1 MRKFN
6 KKIIITFNIFILL
19 LILSLSVFM
28 IIFIN
33 ITLLKLFQV
42 NKQKI
47 ISEIENTIG
56 YSIHY
61 KKISPTLFGNIRIQ
75 NLTLTDTINFK
86 TIEIGDIVITY
97 SIISYLRS
105 NNSPINGLKKIA
117 IKRLNAFLSQQQII
131 DFQNKINNKSKP
143 DKPFPVINNLTIE
156 FVNSN
161 ITYTLDKNKYID
173 LYSNLIKIN
182 IVKNKINL
190 KTSATFNFIQNE
202 KKLYSSTI
210 VSTGKIET
218 DNKTLRSDF
227 SIVLKNMT
235 LNKIELVDQKIVF
248 KSLNSDFEL
257 KRIKDPLPI
266 QFSISKIDQII
277 HANLDIKNLKTAK
290 LFTKNPIKNLPD
302 FITNTL
308 SFEYNITT
316 KKIDSNLK
324 GNLIFNTIISLGATK
339 ILYDI
344 SLSKNT
350 INIKN
355 CSIQSLNNNGHLLIS
370 GIYNFKQNIPLIT
383 ITADKFKV
391 FSSEISS
398 KISITGDESLINI
411 QSDSFISN
419 NVNLGTFHYQVKN
432 FNKTDTII
440 PFNGLIIS
448 SENNSF
454 SINARSFKITP
465 FLPLGSKIISK
476 DFSLDS
482 DIELL
487 LSKNTILAK
496 KLYFLLKSEN
506 NNLFSCSAAV
516 LKKTIKIYDVKIK
529 NKSTEY
535 KLSINQL
542 KESPGYSIV
551 LYSNSI
557 THYFALTFNNSRIT
571 LSNNNNLFFSTF
583 NDTLSLYL
591 SDFTLPIIKNTIK
604 MSCSISANTKTG
616 NIVKNKI
623 IITGLPGFNNKKAD
637 FSTFFEIKNNS
648 LTLSQIEFINANNRI
663 TGQLSGTIIKNPE
676 STIIEGTSLLTDEK
690 QNESYSLNFKLSEG
704 NISSRFFITNM
715 QLNKLLGAKSSGF
728 INLRVSANGKITN
741 PDISIEGDTKQA
753 VLNKSKIRAFFIVK
767 KEKNLFKI
775 DNLIIESGNK
785 LRLQLNKSSFLLDNT
800 QLNNINLFGDV
811 YINVIDKKIK
821 STFKLAGKINSIN
834 NYLLDLNLVST
845 SIAYM
850 KNRKISDIDK
860 IDNLLFSLRASDDL
874 FTLQSVNSNIVT
886 FYINNNSISGN
897 IFINDKRTLSV
908 NLSKDENKNLLG
920 DISLHDFPINI
931 FNVITK
937 PYVNFYKG
945 NISGKLTASGTI
957 NNPEI
962 FGQIKLYEGEITIP
976 DYLSKPISNISG
988 IINAN
993 GKKLN
998 VINITGNSAG
1008 GLVNGYGDIGLNKEN
1023 RFDGYHFTVNSETV
1037 PAQFKYSVIDI
1048 SGEAL
1053 VNSFIFEGRPG
1064 HYGFIGDIFVDKAN
1078 INISNFSNNAPSVEK
1093 PLDQKKIPLFVLLQ
1107 FTTGKKIEVTYPLI
1121 NGIIAKGNKLTV
1133 QYSAVD
1139 DQLGFLGTLNFRS
1152 GKINYLNK
1160 IFKIKE
1166 ATIRFDEN
1174 TEGLNPDVNIVS
1186 SYQTRDNN
1194 RNKVEIFLN
1203 IIDKLFSFKTIFYST
1218 PQLSEFELNQ
1228 LLGLGYNSTD
1238 NVEGELVSGIRG
1250 LESIQNTTNYLGN
1263 TFLFNPIENYVKRV
1277 LNLDAFSF
1285 NSYIFGNVLTSDKT
1299 LLDMLDNTS
1308 LSIGKYITDGFYLE
1322 SLMTFN
1328 KNSGISGGNF
1338 MPLSETDYGF
1348 NLKLQVLLELPYISL
1363 GYSYKPTDINNF
1375 ANAEQKISIETS
1387 FKF

>member
-1 MRKFN
+1 MKKFN
-6 KKIIITFNIFILL
+6 KKLIITFNIFILL

-28 IIFIN
+28 AIFIN
-33 ITLLKLFQV
+33 ITLLTLFQV
-42 NKQKI
+42 NKQKL

-61 KKISPTLFGNIRIQ
+61 KKISPTLFGSIRIQ
-75 NLTLTDTINFK
+75 NLTLTDTTNFK

-105 NNSPINGLKKIA
+105 NNTPINGLKKITV
-117 IKRLNAFLSQQQII
+117 KRLNAYLSQQQIV

-143 DKPFPVINNLTIE
+143 DNPFPVINNVTLE

-161 ITYTLDKNKYID
+161 ITYTIDKNKYVD

-182 IVKNKINL
+182 IVKNKIIL
-190 KTSATFNFIQNE
+190 KTSATLNFIQND

-210 VSTGKIET
+210 VSSGKIDT
-218 DNKTLRSDF
+218 VNKVLQTDF
-227 SIVLKNMT
+227 SIVLKNIK
-235 LNKIELVDQKIVF
+235 LDEIELVDQKITF
-248 KSLNSDFEL
+248 RSYNSDFEL
-257 KRIKDPLPI
+257 TRIKDPLPI
-266 QFSISKIDQII
+266 QFTISKIDQMI
-277 HANLDIKNLKTAK
+277 HANLDIKDLNTAK
-290 LFTKNPIKNLPD
+290 LFKAKLIKNLPD
-302 FITNTL
+302 FITNTFTL
-308 SFEYNITT
+308 DYNIAT
-316 KKIDSNLK
+316 KKIDSELK
-324 GNLIFNTIISLGATK
+324 GDLLYNTIISLGASK

-344 SLSKNT
+344 SLSNNT
-350 INIKN
+350 ITIKN
-355 CSIQSLNNNGHLLIS
+355 CSVHSLNNNGSLLIS
-370 GIYNFKQNIPLIT
+370 GSYNIKNNIPLIK
-383 ITADKFKV
+383 ITADKLKV

-398 KISITGDESLINI
+398 EITINGEKSLINI

-419 NVNLGTFHYQVKN
+419 NVNLGAFHYQVHN
-432 FNKTDTII
+432 LNKTETII
-440 PFNGLIIS
+440 PFNGLTIS
-448 SENNSF
+448 SENKSL
-454 SINARSFKITP
+454 IVNARSFKITP
-465 FLPLGSKIISK
+465 FLPLESKIISK

-482 DIELL
+482 DIELNL
-487 LSKNTILAK
+487 LKNNIIAK
-496 KLYFLLKSEN
+496 KLYFLIKSDN
-506 NNLFSCSAAV
+506 NNLLSCSATV
-516 LKKTIKIYDVKIK
+516 IKKTIKIYDVIIK
-529 NKSTEY
+529 NKPTKYE
-535 KLSINQL
+535 LSINQL
-542 KESPGYSIV
+542 QNSPGYNIALYNDSIAR
-551 LYSNSI
+551 N
-557 THYFALTFNNSRIT
+557 FALTFNNNRIS
-571 LSNNNNLFFSTF
+571 LSNSNNLFFSIY
-583 NDTLSLYL
+583 NDTISLYL
-591 SDFTLPIIKNTIK
+591 SDFSLPVIENQIKL
-604 MSCSISANTKTG
+604 SCSISANTKTG
-616 NIVKNKI
+616 NVIKNKI

-637 FSTFFEIKNNS
+637 FSTFFEIKDNS
-648 LTLSQIEFINANNRI
+648 LTLSHIEFINAGNRI
-663 TGQLSGTIIKNPE
+663 TGQLSGTIIKKNE
-676 STIIEGTSLLTDEK
+676 STVIEGTSLLTDEK
-690 QNESYSLNFKLSEG
+690 QNESYSLNFKLAEG

-715 QLNKLLGAKSSGF
+715 QLNKLLGTKSSGF

-741 PDISIEGDTKQA
+741 PDISVEGDTKQA

-775 DNLIIESGNK
+775 DNLIIESGTK
-785 LRLQLNKSSFLLDNT
+785 LRLQLNKSSFLPDST
-800 QLNNINLFGDV
+800 QLNNINLFGDI

-821 STFKLAGKINSIN
+821 STFQLIGKINSIKD
-834 NYLLDLNLVST
+834 YVLDLNLVTT
-845 SIAYM
+845 SIAYI
-850 KNRKISDIDK
+850 KNRKIAVIDK
-860 IDNLLFSLRASDDL
+860 IDNVLFSIRSSDDL
-874 FTLQSVNSNIVT
+874 FTLQSVNSNIIT
-886 FYINNNSISGN
+886 FYINKNSISGN

-920 DISLHDFPINI
+920 DISLHDFPINV

-945 NISGKLTASGTI
+945 NISGKLSTSGTL

-1023 RFDGYHFTVNSETV
+1023 RFDGYNFTVNSETV
-1037 PAQFKYSVIDI
+1037 PAHFKYSVVDI
-1048 SGEAL
+1048 SGEGL
-1053 VNSFIFEGRPG
+1053 VNSFNFEGRPG

-1078 INISNFSNNAPSVEK
+1078 INISNFSNNTPSVEK
-1093 PLDQKKIPLFVLLQ
+1093 EVDEKKMPLYVLLQ

-1121 NGIIAKGNKLTV
+1121 NGIIAKGNTLSV

-1139 DQLGFLGTLNFRS
+1139 EQLGFLGTLNFRS

-1218 PQLSEFELNQ
+1218 PQLSEYELNQ